1 MNNWFSLIIR
11 CLTLHLNVMPMALS
25 VLMVLMVLMVQGCS
39 PAPKPEPAPKNAALG
54 ESNALPPGQENS
66 FTDAQKNL
74 LASFVSI
81 YRCVSPSV
89 GGKEYSNRIYVTDQ
103 SECATA
109 NYTVEGGGPYFMASG
124 ATDKQL
130 FRWYRQ
136 TGAGILHYYL
146 QPGEAPND
154 PQYVLEGSVWNIGS
168 QNLNLPKSAQLFRC
182 VHHCANAD
190 QNICD
195 GNMQWLSLDQGCEG
209 KGTGSGAI
217 LGFVLTP

>member
-1 MNNWFSLIIR
+1 MVTMKNWFSLIIR
-11 CLTLHLNVMPMALS
+11 CLTLHFSVMPMALT
-25 VLMVLMVLMVQGCS
+25 VLMVQGCS
-39 PAPKPEPAPKNAALG
+39 PAPEPAQKNAAPG
-54 ESNALPPGQENS
+54 ESNALPPGLENS
-66 FTDAQKNL
+66 FSDAQKSL
-74 LASFVSI
+74 VASFVAI

-89 GGKEYSNRIYVTDQ
+89 AGKEYSNRIYVTEQ

-154 PQYVLEGSVWNIGS
+154 PQYVLEGSVWNMAS
-168 QNLNLPKSAQLFRC
+168 QNLNLPKSAQLF
-182 VHHCANAD
+182 HCANAD